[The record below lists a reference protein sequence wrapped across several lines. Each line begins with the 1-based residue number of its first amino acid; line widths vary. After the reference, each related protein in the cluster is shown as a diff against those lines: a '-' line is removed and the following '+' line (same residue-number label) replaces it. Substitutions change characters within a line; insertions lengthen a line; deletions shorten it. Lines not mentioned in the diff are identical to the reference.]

1 MNSSANW
8 GIKIEK
14 AVFKALSK
22 FPRGDREAIITVFDS
37 MPTNPFVGDIEK
49 MKGEE
54 YSWRRRVGSYR
65 IFYDLYVDARVIHVT
80 EVTRR
85 TSSTY

>member
-1 MNSSANW
+1 MSSNESW
-8 GIKIEK
+8 DIKVD
-14 AVFKALSK
+14 AGVYRALKK
-22 FPRGDREAIITVFDS
+22 FPRGDREAIIAILES
-37 MPTNPFVGDIEK
+37 MPRNPFMGDIEK

-65 IFYDLYVDARVIHVT
+65 IFYDLYVDVRIIHVT
-80 EVTRR
+80 EVKRR